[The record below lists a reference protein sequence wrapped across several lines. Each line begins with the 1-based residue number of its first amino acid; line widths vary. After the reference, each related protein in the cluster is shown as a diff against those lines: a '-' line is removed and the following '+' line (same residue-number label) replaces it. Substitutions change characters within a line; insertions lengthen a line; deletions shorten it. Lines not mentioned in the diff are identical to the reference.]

1 MIFFSVVVPLY
12 NKASYIEFTLNSVL
26 SQTFADFE
34 VLVVD
39 DGSSDTGPEVV
50 RRVAGQDVRVRLVQ
64 QPNGGVSAARNTG
77 IAEALGEW
85 VAFLD
90 ADDWWHPDYLA
101 TQVAAIAAMPDVHM
115 AATQLRRVPDAADW
129 APLPWPEMPA
139 KVSPT
144 LISDLP
150 SRWMQGIP
158 FFTSSIVVRRELLF
172 AKQPCFVVGESHGED
187 LDLWFRL
194 AEVTD
199 IAHTAK
205 PMVAYRTEAMGSLTL
220 LQLQGKLAPY
230 LLRMEARAKVGT
242 MPTAKRASALNFVA
256 QQRLTLARNALV
268 QGRRREGVAWWLAA
282 SRAAGTKRWL
292 LTALMALCVPATCIA
307 RWERWRISRTASI

>member
-1 MIFFSVVVPLY
+1 MKFSVVVPLY

-34 VLVVD
+34 VVVVD

-50 RRVAGQDVRVRLVQ
+50 RRVAGQDARVRIIE
-64 QPNGGVSAARNTG
+64 QPNGGVSAARNKG

-101 TQVAAIAAMPDVHM
+101 TQVAAMAALPEVHM
-115 AATQLRRVPDAADW
+115 VATQLRRVPDAPDW
-129 APLPWPEMPA
+129 NPLPWPLA
-139 KVSPT
+139 STKVSPT
-144 LISDLP
+144 LLSDLP
-150 SRWMQGIP
+150 ARWMQGIP
-158 FFTSSIVVRRELLF
+158 FFTSSIVVRRAKLL
-172 AKQPCFVVGESHGED
+172 AMQPCFWLGESHGED

-205 PMVAYRTEAMGSLTL
+205 PMVAYRTEAVGSLTL

-230 LLRMEARAKVGT
+230 LLRMEARAKAGI
-242 MPTAKRASALNFVA
+242 MPATKRASALNFVA

-282 SRAAGTKRWL
+282 SEAAGTKRWL
-292 LTALMALCVPATCIA
+292 LTALMALCVPAFCIA
-307 RWERWRISRTASI
+307 YWEQWRISRTGSV